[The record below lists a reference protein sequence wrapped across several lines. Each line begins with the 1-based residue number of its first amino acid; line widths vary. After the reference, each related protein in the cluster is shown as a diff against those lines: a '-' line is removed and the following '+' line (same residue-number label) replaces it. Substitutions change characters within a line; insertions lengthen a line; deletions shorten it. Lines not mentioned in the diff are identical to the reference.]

1 MLEREAEGTPSA
13 SLAPR
18 VALGGRGA
26 GTRHCSAPF
35 MQGGGPLAPGGQ
47 GRGGSLR
54 LASERGVGSWAKAP
68 AFPEGP
74 GQWQAG
80 HGAHAQ
86 ECGTLHLCPSV
97 RPVAPETGQLGTT
110 ALHRNIER
118 CGTERG
124 GPDPAAA
131 ASPVASPA
139 ASRTTRGGVRWQ
151 RRLVGRLVLVGR
163 SPVPRAAKACPRHG
177 GPGTPQLQ
185 GGRDRAG
192 PQVVLGLVSPRG
204 RMTAFQWQDLATRHG
219 VRVAGGPARPGMRA
233 PPSPRRDAHGGA
245 SVLWTGRLDLGLTA
259 FGRGG
264 SLAST
269 NYEKHRDVLGPHV
282 LGSPMCSLWWE
293 PGLPQPPPRPSGS
306 RFQAPITAS
315 PIQEKAP
322 ADSRP
327 APEGHSNARRGGA
340 MRTGGRV
347 EWKGSAAWAGGCP
360 STCEV
365 FSEGTR
371 FPRVHFM
378 KKFVIG
384 GKSRVNKI
392 TVS

>member
-139 ASRTTRGGVRWQ
+139 VSRTTHGGVRWQ

-163 SPVPRAAKACPRHG
+163 SPVPRAAKACPRRG

-185 GGRDRAG
+185 GGRDRPSRATGCPGSCVSQGENDCISVARSGHTAWGESGRWPSPPGDASTPFPPPGRPRRSQRALDGAAG
-192 PQVVLGLVSPRG
+192 PGAYCFWPR
-204 RMTAFQWQDLATRHG
+204 WEL
-219 VRVAGGPARPGMRA
+219 
-233 PPSPRRDAHGGA
+233 SE
-245 SVLWTGRLDLGLTA
+245 
-259 FGRGG
+259 
-264 SLAST
+264 
-269 NYEKHRDVLGPHV
+269 YEL
-282 LGSPMCSLWWE
+282 
-293 PGLPQPPPRPSGS
+293 
-306 RFQAPITAS
+306 
-315 PIQEKAP
+315 
-322 ADSRP
+322 
-327 APEGHSNARRGGA
+327 
-340 MRTGGRV
+340 
-347 EWKGSAAWAGGCP
+347 
-360 STCEV
+360 
-365 FSEGTR
+365 
-371 FPRVHFM
+371 
-378 KKFVIG
+378 
-384 GKSRVNKI
+384 
-392 TVS
+392 